1 MDRRLMLILVGWA
14 LLGTGLVL
22 LIIPFVSGILGNQF
36 GPLSTLWPLLVAG
49 GGCVVAGPVIQLTR
63 IPRSEWRSWLGSPAA
78 MLPLVLVGAIVV
90 VLLAA
95 SGLKNFGWSFWSF
108 NYLFNPLTDSGSF
121 GIGVFAVG
129 TAITAVMAL
138 FFAGLLSLAIAISL
152 TVYLPPIASRPLAIL
167 TNLLA
172 GIPSVVYGIWGY
184 VILAPYFG
192 STLEPTLQNVIGFI
206 PGFGG
211 GAAET
216 AGGTGLLLA
225 VFILTIMVIPLTAAI
240 MRESLR
246 NVPKDL
252 VEAGLALGATQW
264 EVTRQVRFRVAR
276 GGIWGAAFLGFG
288 RAIGEAVA
296 VAMLIGASVQIP
308 STIYGGSTTIASFIF
323 YQLDSAF
330 TYPTLL
336 QALVEYALVL
346 LAIAVIVNV
355 VGQRATRSD
364 TIAAVAGGF

>member
-1 MDRRLMLILVGWA
+1 MDPPTGDQPVPGGEGASAAPFSA
-14 LLGTGLVL
+14 LPT
-22 LIIPFVSGILGNQF
+22 
-36 GPLSTLWPLLVAG
+36 
-49 GGCVVAGPVIQLTR
+49 
-63 IPRSEWRSWLGSPAA
+63 PRSIAWRAWLGSPIAL
-78 MLPLVLVGAIVV
+78 LPLALVAAIVI
-90 VLLAA
+90 VLLYA
-95 SGLKNFGWSFWSF
+95 SELKNFGWSFWSF
-108 NYLFNPLTDSGSF
+108 NYLFDPLTDSGSF
-121 GIGVFAVG
+121 GVGIFAAG
-129 TAITAVMAL
+129 SAITATLAL
-138 FFAGLLSLAIAISL
+138 ILAGLLSLAIAISL
-152 TVYLPPIASRPLAIL
+152 TVYLPPIASRPLTIL

-192 STLEPTLQNVIGFI
+192 FTLEPTLQNVIGFI

-211 GAAET
+211 TRVDT

-225 VFILTIMVIPLTAAI
+225 IFILTIMVIPLTTAI

-246 NVPKDL
+246 NVPRDL

-264 EVTRQVRFRVAR
+264 EVTRQVRLKVAR
-276 GGIWGAAFLGFG
+276 GGLWGALFLGFG

-296 VAMLIGASVQIP
+296 VAMVIGASIQIP

-330 TYPTLL
+330 TYPSLL
-336 QALVEYALVL
+336 QALVEYALIL

-355 VGQRATRSD
+355 VGQRATHSD
-364 TIAAVAGGF
+364 TIAAATGGV

>member
-1 MDRRLMLILVGWA
+1 MDPTIGNEPVPGGEGMAATPSPALPPPRGSGWRA
-14 LLGTGLVL
+14 
-22 LIIPFVSGILGNQF
+22 
-36 GPLSTLWPLLVAG
+36 
-49 GGCVVAGPVIQLTR
+49 
-63 IPRSEWRSWLGSPAA
+63 WLGSPVAL
-78 MLPLVLVGAIVV
+78 LPLVLVAAIVI
-90 VLLAA
+90 VLLYA
-95 SGLKNFGWSFWSF
+95 SELRNFGGSFWSL
-108 NYLFNPLTDSGSF
+108 NYLFDPLTDSGSF
-121 GIGVFAVG
+121 GVGIFAVG
-129 TAITAVMAL
+129 TAITAIMAL
-138 FFAGLLSLAIAISL
+138 IIAGALSLAIAISL
-152 TVYLPPIASRPLAIL
+152 TVYLPPIASRPLTIL

-211 GAAET
+211 TRADT

-225 VFILTIMVIPLTAAI
+225 VFILTIMVIPLTTAI

-264 EVTRQVRFRVAR
+264 EVTRRVRFSVAR
-276 GGIWGAAFLGFG
+276 GGLWGALFLGFG

-296 VAMLIGASVQIP
+296 VAMVIGASVQIP
-308 STIYGGSTTIASFIF
+308 STFYGGSTTIASFIF

-330 TYPTLL
+330 TYPSLL

-346 LAIAVIVNV
+346 LAIAVVVNV
-355 VGQRATRSD
+355 VGQRATHSD
-364 TIAAVAGGF
+364 MIAAATGGI